1 MADERDSAEALGQ
14 AGGDCRFGNVSGIGQ
29 GGDITGPTYFID
41 GGMLRQSG
49 SY

>member
-29 GGDITGPTYFID
+29 GGDITGSIFHRWRD
-41 GGMLRQSG
+41 VAAVG
-49 SY
+49 